1 MKAKLD
7 KKRIFCLFL
16 QKKFLKRDR
25 IMRIYLVGYMGA
37 GKSTTSKR
45 LANRLGWEAYDTDR
59 LFEARFKISIND
71 FFHKYDADL
80 YRKLETQ
87 ILHETLSLD
96 NAVIATGGGTP
107 CFNDN
112 MEWMNQNGFTVFLK
126 ISSQSA
132 ITRLSQSKVKR
143 PLIYD
148 RPAEEISEFILRN
161 YAERLPFYEQAQ
173 LTVKGEDLDIDELVT
188 LIPKE

>member
-1 MKAKLD
+1 
-7 KKRIFCLFL
+7 
-16 QKKFLKRDR
+16 
-25 IMRIYLVGYMGA
+25 MRIYLVGYMGA

-45 LANRLGWEAYDTDR
+45 LANKLGLEAYDTDR
-59 LFEARFKISIND
+59 LFEERFKISIND

-80 YRKLETQ
+80 YRRLETQ
-87 ILHETLSLD
+87 ILHETLKFD

-126 ISSQSA
+126 ISPESA
-132 ITRLSQSKVKR
+132 VIRLSQSKVKR
-143 PLIYD
+143 PLIYE
-148 RPAEEISEFILRN
+148 RPPEEFSQFILQN
-161 YAERLPFYEQAQ
+161 YAERLPFYEQAK
-173 LTVKGEDLDIDELVT
+173 LTVKGENLDVDGLVT